1 MIKVELSNRQ
11 SDLKVDSKRLF
22 EATRAVLE
30 AEGVSRAD
38 VSLAVVDDE
47 TIHDLNRRFLSHDY
61 ATDVL
66 SFLFE
71 QTGDY
76 LEGEIVVSAD
86 TAIRSAADYDWPA
99 MHELLLYIVHGTL
112 HLVGYDDHTVED
124 RQEMR
129 QLEGTHL
136 NALGITVPPNHLKVE
151 QPDRSQPA
159 ASSQSALEGVD
170 Q

>member
-1 MIKVELSNRQ
+1 M
-11 SDLKVDSKRLF
+11 
-22 EATRAVLE
+22 LE

-76 LEGEIVVSAD
+76 LEGEVVVSAD

-99 MHELLLYIVHGTL
+99 LHELLLYVVHGTL
-112 HLVGYDDHTVED
+112 HLAGYDDQTIED

-129 QLEGTHL
+129 RLEGKHL
-136 NALGITVPPNHLKVE
+136 NALGITLPRNHLKVE
-151 QPDRSQPA
+151 PPDHSQPTGR
-159 ASSQSALEGVD
+159 SKSALEGVD